1 MGETTW
7 PDFLH
12 LPSPSEFM
20 KRVRSIWYLRVPLR
34 RLRSQPGSPSKQTLD
49 GLLVPLERSN
59 AFVWTALA
67 VAVVL
72 TLQIG
77 PFRSWGGNEIHYFD
91 LGLRAVHPEQFGPNH
106 AAFDHSVARFA
117 SFAILGGTVAF
128 FGYDMA
134 LVALRFVAIA
144 AYAIALAYLA
154 RCLKLSRVETLV
166 ALMLFILVGQ
176 CYFAVEWMFAGVEG
190 KVFAYAAIFAS
201 IGLAWRDKD
210 LAAVGVAA
218 LATYLHFLVGGFWAI
233 AVIGLIGL
241 KSGSVLRLARAL
253 LAYLVL
259 CVPILA
265 IIVYEWFFAP
275 MPDVSD
281 LDLTINQIYS
291 AFRNPHHVAPFSGHL
306 RSWLPGIGWMV
317 AATSLMAILAWQEHS
332 ERRLLVRWL
341 LVLYAYLIVS
351 FILSYFDRHTY
362 LLGPLILFRPNSLIL
377 LLTIMLGALWL
388 RQSLRGNAARALA
401 IITLAVGT
409 GFAVPRAASF
419 ADTLLSPQLPL
430 TRTLTP
436 NERELIAWLR
446 DNTPPE
452 ATVVIEPTAQTDW
465 TVPWLAFERLIN
477 RPTLVSLKFV
487 PTHKADIAR
496 WYRLV
501 RWRQAVFE
509 GDCGR
514 ISEYPA
520 DYLVSL
526 SIATLTRVAACGDI
540 AWKNGTYGVVRVSH
554 P

>member
-1 MGETTW
+1 MGEGNA
-7 PDFLH
+7 
-12 LPSPSEFM
+12 M
-20 KRVRSIWYLRVPLR
+20 V
-34 RLRSQPGSPSKQTLD
+34 SQSTKDTVDMCHRWLCAV
-49 GLLVPLERSN
+49 LAALERSN
-59 AFVWTALA
+59 GFLWTALA

-72 TLQIG
+72 TLQIE
-77 PFRSWGGNEIHYFD
+77 PFRGWGGNEINYFD
-91 LGLRAVHPEQFGPNH
+91 LGLRSVSPEQFGPNH

-117 SFAILGGTVAF
+117 SFAILGGAVVL
-128 FGYDMA
+128 FGYDLA
-134 LVALRFVAIA
+134 LIILRFVAIV
-144 AYAIALAYLA
+144 AYAIAFAYLA
-154 RCLKLSRVETLV
+154 RCLRLSRAEALFP
-166 ALMLFILVGQ
+166 LMLFVLVGQ
-176 CYFAVEWMFAGVEG
+176 CYFAIEWLFAGVEG
-190 KVFAYAAIFAS
+190 KVFAYAAVFAS
-201 IGLAWRDKD
+201 IGLAWRDKS

-233 AVIGLIGL
+233 AVIWLIGL
-241 KSGSVLRLARAL
+241 KTGNVLRMGGAL
-253 LAYLVL
+253 LAYTVL
-259 CVPILA
+259 CVPLLAILA
-265 IIVYEWFFAP
+265 YEWFFAP
-275 MPDVSD
+275 MPDIAD
-281 LDLTINQIYS
+281 LDLTITQIYS
-291 AFRNPHHVAPFSGHL
+291 GFRNPHHVAPFSGQL
-306 RSWLPGIGWMV
+306 RAWLPGTSWMT
-317 AATSLMAILAWQEHS
+317 AAACLVMILARQEPS
-332 ERRLLVRWL
+332 ERRVLARWL
-341 LVLYAYLIVS
+341 LVMYAYLILAFV
-351 FILSYFDRHTY
+351 LSYLDRHTY

-520 DYLVSL
+520 DYLVGL
-526 SIATLTRVAACGDI
+526 SIGTLTRVAACGDI
-540 AWKNGTYGVVRVSH
+540 AWTNGTYGVVRVSH
-554 P
+554 R